1 MPKKIIMFPV
11 LLLLLASLAASGAAF
26 KKDEDDTKSMR
37 TPDVVYVGTPYDVV
51 SRMLKMAQIKK
62 SDLVYD
68 LGCGDGRILVL
79 AAQKYGCRGVGYDI
93 DPVRVRESRENV
105 ARNKVEKLVK
115 IVQADIF
122 TLDLRKADV
131 IPLYLLPEMNR
142 RLLPQ
147 LDTLKPGSRVVC
159 HNYDLEEIVAD
170 EVVTMTSNEDHSSHT
185 LSLYTTPLKRK
196 NSGK

>member
-1 MPKKIIMFPV
+1 MFPV